1 MNNLYKVLTTQE
13 WELANSKGFIITELD
28 NKDGF
33 VHLSSSKQLA
43 STLSLYFSKFEEVI
57 LIQLSYEQIKSN
69 LKLESVGPS
78 SKRSGSF
85 YHLYGDLNIKHACK
99 VWNLNRDAF
108 ALPEEVL
115 LQAELPEKLIG
126 KSIGV

>member
-1 MNNLYKVLTTQE
+1 MNNLYKVLTTEE
-13 WELANSKGFIITELD
+13 WELANSKGFIFTELD

-99 VWNLNRDAF
+99 VWNLNRGAF

>member
-99 VWNLNRDAF
+99 VWNLN
-108 ALPEEVL
+108 
-115 LQAELPEKLIG
+115 
-126 KSIGV
+126 